1 MRSSVR
7 TRCPADGVMLIRMA
21 TTRRAQPLVAA
32 VFNTSPDIV
41 DLLRRAL
48 EPAGIVAVSVLTH
61 QIREGAVDVEGF
73 LRQHDPRVVVYDI
86 APPYDA
92 NWQLFQHICRM
103 DVMRKRPVVLTS
115 INPRHVEGLAQQNEK
130 IYEVVGKPL
139 DLDLI
144 VQAVKEAARSRP
156 TR

>member
-1 MRSSVR
+1 MSSS
-7 TRCPADGVMLIRMA
+7 PP
-21 TTRRAQPLVAA
+21 QPIVAA

-48 EPAGIVAVSVLTH
+48 EPAGIVTVSALTY
-61 QIREGAVDVEGF
+61 QIREGVVDVETF
-73 LRQHDPRVVVYDI
+73 LRQHNPSVVVYDI

-103 DVMRKRPVVLTS
+103 DAMRDRRIVLTS
-115 INPRHVEGLAQQNEK
+115 INPRHVEQLAGRNER

-139 DLDLI
+139 DLDQI
-144 VQAVKEAARSRP
+144 VQAVKEAARARP